1 MSMGYRMVK
10 GIHWLRFTP
19 ASPFPMSSQVIL
31 ASQLV
36 WTGGVP
42 HPALASAPDLEAI
55 RKMLVSW
62 CIPHDGM
69 ISRASK

>member
-1 MSMGYRMVK
+1 MSMGYRMMK
-10 GIHWLRFTP
+10 GIQWLRFTP
-19 ASPFPMSSQVIL
+19 ASPFPKSSQAIL
-31 ASQLV
+31 DSPAGLDR
-36 WTGGVP
+36 GGTSF
-42 HPALASAPDLEAI
+42 HLASAPDLEAI